1 MRLKD
6 IMLKDVS
13 KATKEEIKYINDA
26 DLKRYVYRKNGEI
39 EYVFSVL
46 QNGNDVAVE
55 KYFYKGGKEVLSSFE
70 EMDMLKDL
78 YGYDVEK
85 KD

>member
-39 EYVFSVL
+39 EYVFS
-46 QNGNDVAVE
+46 
-55 KYFYKGGKEVLSSFE
+55 YYRM
-70 EMDMLKDL
+70 EMMLLLRNIFIK
-78 YGYDVEK
+78 VVK
-85 KD
+85 KF

>member
-13 KATKEEIKYINDA
+13 KATKEEIKYINNA

-39 EYVFSVL
+39 EYVFQYYRMEMML
-46 QNGNDVAVE
+46 LLRNIFIKVA
-55 KYFYKGGKEVLSSFE
+55 
-70 EMDMLKDL
+70 
-78 YGYDVEK
+78 K
-85 KD
+85 KL

>member
-13 KATKEEIKYINDA
+13 KATKEEIKSINNA

-55 KYFYKGGKEVLSSFE
+55 KYFYKGGKEALSSFE

-78 YGYDVEK
+78 YGYDVEE